1 MAAPLTSLLHPDRIR
16 VGFRAVS
23 KTDLLRQVVDLVASA
38 EGVEDPVRVLRAV
51 QAREAQLS
59 TGVGQGLAFPHART
73 SAVQDTV
80 AAFVTLA
87 APVEFEALDGAPVRL
102 VLLLAGPEGDRGA
115 HVRLLSRVSRVL
127 AQHQTRE
134 ALLAARTPEEIVEV
148 FAEAEAALR

>member
-1 MAAPLTSLLHPDRIR
+1 MCSGRSR
-16 VGFRAVS
+16 
-23 KTDLLRQVVDLVASA
+23 
-38 EGVEDPVRVLRAV
+38 
-51 QAREAQLS
+51 
-59 TGVGQGLAFPHART
+59 HARRSSRPGWARGSRSPT
-73 SAVQDTV
+73 P
-80 AAFVTLA
+80 